1 MTLCKRT
8 LYSWGSPP
16 QRKERIME
24 NTLEQARA
32 RYAAA
37 IKGGDEAEFI
47 AAKSALIAT
56 TTGTVLTDEQAAYI

>member
-1 MTLCKRT
+1 
-8 LYSWGSPP
+8 
-16 QRKERIME
+16 ME

>member
-1 MTLCKRT
+1 
-8 LYSWGSPP
+8 
-16 QRKERIME
+16 ME

-47 AAKSALIAT
+47 AAKSALITA
-56 TTGTVLTDEQAAYI
+56 TTGTILTAEQAAYI